1 MELQT
6 KHSTYRTVCFSPEKH
21 SGCKSK
27 YESLSPIKL
36 TRFQLKRNQF
46 SNQNE
51 IMINKRSKIEDPPEN
66 EIDFDIES
74 VKPAE
79 QQYTSAITDVASI
92 VDGSASNIVNVNGR
106 ISFQGF
112 QETILKSGKTLRK
125 QEGVFTDNSAS
136 VCVVLW
142 QNDIDRIKSGCHYK
156 ISRAV
161 VKEYEGNKYITLN
174 RKSDIKESSVAVQLE
189 DQVNLGEN
197 LQFVECPAEGV
208 EAINKFLTCNRC
220 HVKLVTLAD
229 KKIVI
234 CSECGLAQLKEKCT
248 QRFTAQTL
256 FKNDKDEATSLLL
269 FDDKL
274 KQLVKIYEQQNNM
287 QAIDLHALDTLDDD
301 TWMEILLTVN
311 AKVFFNQ
318 KRNVVSVTTK
328 DA

>member
-1 MELQT
+1 M
-6 KHSTYRTVCFSPEKH
+6 
-21 SGCKSK
+21 
-27 YESLSPIKL
+27 
-36 TRFQLKRNQF
+36 
-46 SNQNE
+46 
-51 IMINKRSKIEDPPEN
+51 
-66 EIDFDIES
+66 
-74 VKPAE
+74 
-79 QQYTSAITDVASI
+79 
-92 VDGSASNIVNVNGR
+92 
-106 ISFQGF
+106 
-112 QETILKSGKTLRK
+112 RK

-136 VCVVLW
+136 VRVVLW

-174 RKSDIKESSVAVQLE
+174 RKSDIKESSVAVQ
-189 DQVNLGEN
+189 
-197 LQFVECPAEGV
+197 
-208 EAINKFLTCNRC
+208 
-220 HVKLVTLAD
+220 
-229 KKIVI
+229 
-234 CSECGLAQLKEKCT
+234 

>member
-1 MELQT
+1 
-6 KHSTYRTVCFSPEKH
+6 VCFSPEKH
-21 SGCKSK
+21 SNCKSK
-27 YESLSPIKL
+27 YESSSPIKL
-36 TRFQLKRNQF
+36 SRFQLKRNQF
-46 SNQNE
+46 SKEDE

-74 VKPAE
+74 GKPAE
-79 QQYTSAITDVASI
+79 NQYTSAITNIASI
-92 VDGSASNIVNVNGR
+92 VDGSSYSIVNVNGR

-112 QETILKSGKTLRK
+112 QETILKNGKTLRK

-136 VCVVLW
+136 VRVVLW
-142 QNDIDRIKSGCHYK
+142 ENDIDKIKSGCHYK

-161 VKEYEGNKYITLN
+161 VKQYEGNKYITIN
-174 RKSDIKESSVAVQLE
+174 RKSDIKQSTVTVQLE
-189 DQVNLGEN
+189 DQVNLGGN

-208 EAINKFLTCNRC
+208 DAINKFLSCNRC
-220 HVKLVTLAD
+220 HVKLVTVAD
-229 KKIVI
+229 KKIVK
-234 CSECGLAQLKEKCT
+234 CSECGLAQLKEKCR
-248 QRFTAQTL
+248 QRFTAKAL
-256 FKNDKDEATSLLL
+256 FKNDKDEAISLLL

-274 KQLVKIYEQQNNM
+274 KQLVQIYEQQNNM
-287 QAIDLHALDTLDDD
+287 QAINCSTLDDD

>member
-1 MELQT
+1 
-6 KHSTYRTVCFSPEKH
+6 
-21 SGCKSK
+21 
-27 YESLSPIKL
+27 
-36 TRFQLKRNQF
+36 
-46 SNQNE
+46 
-51 IMINKRSKIEDPPEN
+51 MINKRSKIEDPPEN

-79 QQYTSAITDVASI
+79 NQYTSAITNIASI
-92 VDGSASNIVNVNGR
+92 VDGSSYSIVNVNGR

-112 QETILKSGKTLRK
+112 QETILKNGKTLRK

-136 VCVVLW
+136 VRVVLW
-142 QNDIDRIKSGCHYK
+142 ENDIDKIKSGCHYK

-161 VKEYEGNKYITLN
+161 VKQYEGNKYITIN
-174 RKSDIKESSVAVQLE
+174 RKSDIKQSTVTVQLE
-189 DQVNLGEN
+189 DQVNLGGN

-208 EAINKFLTCNRC
+208 DAINKFLSCNRC
-220 HVKLVTLAD
+220 HVKLVTVAD
-229 KKIVI
+229 KKIVK
-234 CSECGLAQLKEKCT
+234 CSECGLAQLKEKCR
-248 QRFTAQTL
+248 QRFTAKAL
-256 FKNDKDEATSLLL
+256 FKNDKDEAISLLL

-274 KQLVKIYEQQNNM
+274 KQLVQIYEQQNNM
-287 QAIDLHALDTLDDD
+287 QAINCSTLDDD